1 LRVFKRS
8 GITIRWAI
16 SCLSLAI
23 PRHARATC
31 NIQIR
36 VDTNFRDAG
45 AIARGASLG
54 AILGG
59 QRRCLSSCASA
70 SKTAARVDEPLPV
83 PAGYQL
89 RQNKAVA
96 EAKSKVTVSPARYLG
111 CRGQRDR
118 LATAHRAGRRVLL
131 RFNKRVGH
139 GCILFNPVL
148 GYCAEALTKLPVP
161 CHIKFEI
168 KAESHRPTPANQA
181 RESCASPH
189 PAKARAL
196 AV

>member
-89 RQNKAVA
+89 RQKTAVA
-96 EAKSKVTVSPARYLG
+96 EAKREKPPRAPRVFWGAGPGVPPCPRPTVLVGVFFFGS
-111 CRGQRDR
+111 
-118 LATAHRAGRRVLL
+118 TSVLVMGASCL
-131 RFNKRVGH
+131 
-139 GCILFNPVL
+139 ILFWDI
-148 GYCAEALTKLPVP
+148 VP
-161 CHIKFEI
+161 K
-168 KAESHRPTPANQA
+168 R
-181 RESCASPH
+181 
-189 PAKARAL
+189 
-196 AV
+196 